1 MMNTLLVLGL
11 LGASPAEPPPAH
23 QFDVYLRS
31 GLTLFSSPA
40 RTQGGA
46 GGGLGLRDTVNGR
59 WLLQADVN
67 GLIGMGSALE
77 VRLGAGVQ
85 REGSWS
91 PMASLQ
97 LSGLI
102 GQQLRLLSPEYP
114 RAAPA
119 AAVTLGVALAPVR
132 FNVANTRVSA
142 LELNVG
148 VGPDVSGLGLRYGL
162 TLLEIGVPL

>member
-1 MMNTLLVLGL
+1 MMNTLLVLAM
-11 LGASPAEPPPAH
+11 LGASPAEPPPPH
-23 QFDVYLRS
+23 QLEVYLRS

-59 WLLQADVN
+59 WVLQADVN
-67 GLIGMGSALE
+67 GLMGMGTALE
-77 VRLGAGVQ
+77 VRLGAGLQ
-85 REGSWS
+85 REGWWS
-91 PMASLQ
+91 PMARLE
-97 LSGLI
+97 LSGVL
-102 GQQLRLLSPEYP
+102 GQQLRLLSPDNP

-119 AAVTLGVALAPVR
+119 ASLALGVALAPLR

-148 VGPDVSGLGLRYGL
+148 AGPDSSGLGLRYGV
-162 TLLEIGVPL
+162 TLLEIGIPL